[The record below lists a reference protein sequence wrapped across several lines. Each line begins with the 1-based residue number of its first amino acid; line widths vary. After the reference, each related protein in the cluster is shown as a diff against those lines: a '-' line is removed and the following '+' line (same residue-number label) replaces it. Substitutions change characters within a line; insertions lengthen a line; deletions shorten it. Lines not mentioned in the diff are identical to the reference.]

1 MEHVRANRLRNKEV
15 IGLFCWFISPQMSAL
30 IDEEAERIRG
40 NPRNLEMASCLD
52 PPDLPW
58 KPSSWI
64 LGPPGK
70 RAAIGRGPQED
81 CGIMMRRPSAG
92 LLDIKRL
99 QGPEMR
105 QFRLE
110 WRKQTA
116 ADQWVNFCF
125 PTLRPSLR
133 IVDPLDRWR
142 HWALRLRAAVIGRS
156 EWKYGRRVAAP
167 ASVTRA
173 MALEFVRKWRR
184 NGIMLKIGC
193 VSLRPT
199 WAT

>member
-1 MEHVRANRLRNKEV
+1 MEHVRGVVVIKTQIKEL
-15 IGLFCWFISPQMSAL
+15 LFRVISPRMDAL
-30 IDEEAERIRG
+30 IEEEAERIRG
-40 NPRNLEMASCLD
+40 NPRNLEMSSYLN

-64 LGPPGK
+64 VGPPGM

-116 ADQWVNFCF
+116 ADQWANFGL

-142 HWALRLRAAVIGRS
+142 H
-156 EWKYGRRVAAP
+156 
-167 ASVTRA
+167 
-173 MALEFVRKWRR
+173 
-184 NGIMLKIGC
+184 
-193 VSLRPT
+193 
-199 WAT
+199 